1 MIIWGFIFVII
12 GVLWNWMNVKSIM
25 IVWVVENFND
35 SGVLNF
41 VLMSFIVVLILNVKF
56 RRNYVDYNM
65 L

>member
-1 MIIWGFIFVII
+1 
-12 GVLWNWMNVKSIM
+12 MNVKSIM